1 MSDQMRLA
9 YISQLTT
16 AIASRLGLSTRDGV
30 VPASS
35 ILGVVGEFERA
46 A

>member
-9 YISQLTT
+9 YISQLAVTL
-16 AIASRLGLSTRDGV
+16 ASRLGLSTRDGV

-35 ILGVVGEFERA
+35 ILGVVAETERA